1 MAVESEFVWHSN
13 RGSAPA
19 YADPPDRGRTV
30 NVDKEGDAGPE
41 LLGRESMLARL
52 LLLPLL
58 LAGPTASRLS
68 RGDGTLVRGGGRVGT
83 VGDKTDGEDGQLAAV
98 GSAALAPNK
107 SGDAHSSL
115 RTDGDPCEHIAGRLC
130 SLPGHEPAMALLAG
144 KLEPTCWGDSC
155 AAARSPCKSMRF
167 SDVRVETE
175 GSEARAT

>member
-13 RGSAPA
+13 RGSALA

-68 RGDGTLVRGGGRVGT
+68 RGDGRGVG
-83 VGDKTDGEDGQLAAV
+83 VVDD
-98 GSAALAPNK
+98 AALEISRRPLGGVAL
-107 SGDAHSSL
+107 GDTGA
-115 RTDGDPCEHIAGRLC
+115 
-130 SLPGHEPAMALLAG
+130 
-144 KLEPTCWGDSC
+144 
-155 AAARSPCKSMRF
+155 
-167 SDVRVETE
+167 
-175 GSEARAT
+175 